1 MSTDV
6 FISYSSHDS
15 ATAASLCLSL
25 EQAGLSCWIA
35 PRNITP
41 GQTWSEAIIDGIN
54 GSEVMVLLYTSA
66 SNASPQVLREV
77 ERAVS
82 KRLGLIAFRA
92 EAVAP
97 SNAME
102 YLVSVSHWQEAH
114 RGEITEHLN
123 LLVTSVRSLLASRQR
138 GEAQV
143 PDVPPIS

>member
-54 GSEVMVLLYTSA
+54 GSQVMVLLYTA
-66 SNASPQVLREV
+66 AANDSPQVLREV

-92 EAVAP
+92 EDVAP
-97 SNAME
+97 SKAME
-102 YLVSVSHWQEAH
+102 YLVSVSHWQDVSTGAME
-114 RGEITEHLN
+114 THLQS
-123 LLVTSVRSLLASRQR
+123 LVSSVQAL
-138 GEAQV
+138 
-143 PDVPPIS
+143 